1 MIQVSDLVYQA
12 WRLGIYCKARVD
24 EYDDL
29 RDSAVRTAKCFTRS
43 ERTYAM

>member
-24 EYDDL
+24 DDL
-29 RDSAVRTAKCFTRS
+29 RVSTVRTARCFPRS